1 MYLMY
6 IPCTYVYMYVC
17 MYVCIYVYA
26 SSSIDQ
32 EVKEAEISK
41 LDFATWTWTAG
52 GSLHPDTI
60 EHRKVVLG
68 SWLNAVLCLCRE
80 SPPPACCPRKCL
92 LLAACSCLL
101 LLPAA
106 CCLLPAACYCPRECL
121 LPAELLAPA
130 AAVAALA
137 CLQSCLP
144 SVGQQRKLTVPDN
157 CNCSL
162 IVFVATLLLYCLAA
176 LLSCCV
182 LF

>member
-1 MYLMY
+1 MY
-6 IPCTYVYMYVC
+6 IC

-106 CCLLPAACYCPRECL
+106 CCLLPAACCLLLPSRMLAACRAACSCCCCCCPC
-121 LPAELLAPA
+121 LPAELLAKRWPA
-130 AAVAALA
+130 AQADSARQLQLLSHCVCRHAAPV
-137 CLQSCLP
+137 LP
-144 SVGQQRKLTVPDN
+144 
-157 CNCSL
+157 C
-162 IVFVATLLLYCLAA
+162 CLAV